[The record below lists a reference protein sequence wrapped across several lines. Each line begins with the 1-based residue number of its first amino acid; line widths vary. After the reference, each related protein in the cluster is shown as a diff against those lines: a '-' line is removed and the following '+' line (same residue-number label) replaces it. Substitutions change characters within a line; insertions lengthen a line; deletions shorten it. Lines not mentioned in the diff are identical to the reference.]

1 MKNLV
6 NKILSSKAGWLL
18 LLIILVG
25 INFISSVFHARLD
38 LTSENRYTL
47 SKASKDIVRDLDD
60 NVMIDVF
67 LRGDFPSGFRKLAN
81 STGEFLQLLKDRNGS
96 KIHYR
101 FVSPQEEVPGA
112 AGTTYEDSLQKL
124 GANYINLTVQVKAG
138 EENKRVYPFAL
149 VRYKGQQELV
159 SLYPGG
165 KKAIGPE
172 ELNSAE
178 ALMEYQF
185 ARTLDRLI
193 HSNKPMIAY
202 SVGNGEPTDAR
213 TYDLQ
218 QTLQKDYRL
227 NILDIKKQAF
237 IPDTF
242 KILLVVKPSLQ
253 FTEEEK
259 FKIDQYVMRGGNLL
273 LFIDN
278 LVAEQDSLRFK
289 PEIVAYDRNLNL
301 TDLLFR
307 YGVRVNPSLVMD
319 LQCDFMPF
327 VVGGD
332 ASNPQ
337 YEFLHWNYYPL
348 FESKGNHTI
357 NKNIGLVAGRFVNA
371 VDTITV
377 PGVEKTAIL
386 NSSAN
391 SRVISTP
398 ALISL
403 NENRN
408 TPEDEKFKQSGIPV
422 AWLLEGNFN
431 SLYRNR
437 ASKTQLDSLE
447 KFGVPFRESGSP
459 SKIIVVGDGDM
470 VLNDFS
476 PKEGPLPMGLNFY
489 TMGSQYEYAFANREF
504 LQNCLE
510 YLVNNPAIIETR
522 NKDIVLRLL
531 DSHKVNEQKSTWQFL
546 NIVLP
551 ILVVILCGWIY
562 QQVRKSEY
570 VG

>member
-1 MKNLV
+1 M
-6 NKILSSKAGWLL
+6 
-18 LLIILVG
+18 
-25 INFISSVFHARLD
+25 
-38 LTSENRYTL
+38 
-47 SKASKDIVRDLDD
+47 
-60 NVMIDVF
+60 
-67 LRGDFPSGFRKLAN
+67 
-81 STGEFLQLLKDRNGS
+81 
-96 KIHYR
+96 
-101 FVSPQEEVPGA
+101 
-112 AGTTYEDSLQKL
+112 
-124 GANYINLTVQVKAG
+124 
-138 EENKRVYPFAL
+138 
-149 VRYKGQQELV
+149 
-159 SLYPGG
+159 
-165 KKAIGPE
+165 
-172 ELNSAE
+172 
-178 ALMEYQF
+178 
-185 ARTLDRLI
+185 
-193 HSNKPMIAY
+193 
-202 SVGNGEPTDAR
+202 
-213 TYDLQ
+213 
-218 QTLQKDYRL
+218 
-227 NILDIKKQAF
+227 
-237 IPDTF
+237 
-242 KILLVVKPSLQ
+242 VKPSLQ
-253 FTEEEK
+253 FTEDEK

-437 ASKTQLDSLE
+437 ASKNQLDSLE
-447 KFGVPFRESGSP
+447 KFGVPFRESGNA

>member
-1 MKNLV
+1 MIQKEDN
-6 NKILSSKAGWLL
+6 N
-18 LLIILVG
+18 
-25 INFISSVFHARLD
+25 SSV
-38 LTSENRYTL
+38 E
-47 SKASKDIVRDLDD
+47 
-60 NVMIDVF
+60 
-67 LRGDFPSGFRKLAN
+67 
-81 STGEFLQLLKDRNGS
+81 
-96 KIHYR
+96 IH
-101 FVSPQEEVPGA
+101 
-112 AGTTYEDSLQKL
+112 T
-124 GANYINLTVQVKAG
+124 
-138 EENKRVYPFAL
+138 
-149 VRYKGQQELV
+149 
-159 SLYPGG
+159 
-165 KKAIGPE
+165 
-172 ELNSAE
+172 
-178 ALMEYQF
+178 
-185 ARTLDRLI
+185 
-193 HSNKPMIAY
+193 
-202 SVGNGEPTDAR
+202 
-213 TYDLQ
+213 
-218 QTLQKDYRL
+218 
-227 NILDIKKQAF
+227 
-237 IPDTF
+237 
-242 KILLVVKPSLQ
+242 
-253 FTEEEK
+253 
-259 FKIDQYVMRGGNLL
+259 
-273 LFIDN
+273 
-278 LVAEQDSLRFK
+278 
-289 PEIVAYDRNLNL
+289 
-301 TDLLFR
+301 
-307 YGVRVNPSLVMD
+307 
-319 LQCDFMPF
+319 
-327 VVGGD
+327 
-332 ASNPQ
+332 
-337 YEFLHWNYYPL
+337 
-348 FESKGNHTI
+348 
-357 NKNIGLVAGRFVNA
+357 AGRFVNA

-447 KFGVPFRESGSP
+447 KFGVPFRESGSA